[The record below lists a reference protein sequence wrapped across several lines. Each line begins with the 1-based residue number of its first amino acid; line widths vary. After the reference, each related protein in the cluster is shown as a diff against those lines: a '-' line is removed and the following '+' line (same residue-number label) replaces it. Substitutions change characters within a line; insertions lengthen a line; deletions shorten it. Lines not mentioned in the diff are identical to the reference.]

1 MISTVGSFLFG
12 LAVLLWVVDMIR
24 NFRPF
29 RAKEAGNVF
38 GGPGLEWL
46 PSGLYSLR
54 SSPVIR
60 SLYPLWD
67 QKDLAR
73 DVAAG
78 RYFLPG
84 APRGDR
90 ETLITSPVNAEPQYV
105 LRIPR
110 PSSWYVWG
118 AVFTAGFFLILTVQA
133 YLLSVISGLLAIYCI
148 WEWAWRLDR
157 PNPHETVDVGGGVRL
172 PTYVSG
178 PSSHGWWAMVITLIV
193 GGMVAVMACFSY
205 VFLWSR
211 RPDLWQAP
219 PDLGSLPLT
228 LVLLVLAG
236 VGGWAAQA
244 ALKLDRPRS
253 PVIAAA
259 VMLLATLAAG
269 GAWAAEASA
278 WWASGLRPDV
288 SSQGATV
295 FALLA
300 WQGLFAG
307 ICLLM
312 GPFAALR
319 WMFGHLSPKRP
330 ATFELIAL
338 FLAFTALQGAG
349 TTLLVRLFPG
359 VMS

>member
-1 MISTVGSFLFG
+1 MILIKYDLEDPSFVHVDEAGVRPTTLVAQFPRVSRALRGGGSSPLAPGARSGRAVFEDEYIDPFDDEERNEPGLVIPAAVAALGGAFLISTLMIAG
-12 LAVLLWVVDMIR
+12 L
-24 NFRPF
+24 P
-29 RAKEAGNVF
+29 
-38 GGPGLEWL
+38 
-46 PSGLYSLR
+46 
-54 SSPVIR
+54 
-60 SLYPLWD
+60 PL
-67 QKDLAR
+67 
-73 DVAAG
+73 
-78 RYFLPG
+78 
-84 APRGDR
+84 
-90 ETLITSPVNAEPQYV
+90 
-105 LRIPR
+105 
-110 PSSWYVWG
+110 
-118 AVFTAGFFLILTVQA
+118 AGFIGKLA
-133 YLLSVISGLLAIYCI
+133 MMDALS
-148 WEWAWRLDR
+148 
-157 PNPHETVDVGGGVRL
+157 
-172 PTYVSG
+172 
-178 PSSHGWWAMVITLIV
+178 
-193 GGMVAVMACFSY
+193 
-205 VFLWSR
+205 
-211 RPDLWQAP
+211 
-219 PDLGSLPLT
+219 
-228 LVLLVLAG
+228 G